1 MKALLGNH
9 MLVEDATGEAL
20 VRPDDQ
26 ALDGDFIER
35 PGLVNADGSVTWPES
50 TDVGVSVQAVVA
62 WAFQFR
68 PDLVTKAKEAASA
81 TMCPPGSEVR
91 TCEACVGYG
100 VICKLRKEES
110 A

>member
-26 ALDGDFIER
+26 ALDGDFLER

-62 WAFQFR
+62 WAFRFR
-68 PDLVTKAKEAASA
+68 PDLIASVTKAQLGETACPQGFDLSTCTSCSGRGVVCGKKGSSA
-81 TMCPPGSEVR
+81 
-91 TCEACVGYG
+91 
-100 VICKLRKEES
+100 
-110 A
+110 